1 MTVPSAPA
9 PAYRQVLP
17 PGPRAFSPHH
27 APLPLPPG
35 HRFPEAK
42 YGQLAERLRAGGW
55 QVDPAPAVADAD
67 LLRVHTPAYLGA
79 LERLALTPLQE
90 RRLGLPQSAAL
101 LARARRSV
109 GGTLAA
115 LHDALVRGYGV
126 NLAGGTHHA
135 FAGYGA
141 GFCVFN
147 DLAVTA
153 YYALEHAFARRVL
166 IVDLDVHQGDGTAH
180 LCAFDPHVFTFSVHC
195 AGNYP
200 FRKER
205 SSRDVA
211 LAEGADDAAYLAM
224 LAAELPGLLTS
235 FGPDLVLYVGGV
247 DVLAGDRLGRLAL
260 TPAGS
265 EARDAYVFGLC
276 REAQVPLVYT
286 MGGGYHHD
294 LAVTV
299 TAHARGLGAL
309 RRLYALPKP

>member
-1 MTVPSAPA
+1 MA
-9 PAYRQVLP
+9 
-17 PGPRAFSPHH
+17 
-27 APLPLPPG
+27 
-35 HRFPEAK
+35 
-42 YGQLAERLRAGGW
+42 
-55 QVDPAPAVADAD
+55 
-67 LLRVHTPAYLGA
+67 
-79 LERLALTPLQE
+79 
-90 RRLGLPQSAAL
+90 QSAVL
-101 LARARRSV
+101 LARARCSV

-115 LHDALVRGYGV
+115 FHDAFTRGYGF

-153 YYALEHAFARRVL
+153 YYALDHALARRVL

-180 LCAFDPHVFTFSVHC
+180 LCAFDPHVFTFSAHC

-200 FRKER
+200 YHKER

-211 LAEGADDAAYLAM
+211 LAEGANDDAYLAM
-224 LAAELPGLLTS
+224 LAAELPGLFAS
-235 FGPDLVLYVGGV
+235 FSPDLVLYVGGV

-265 EARDAYVFGLC
+265 EARDAYVFRLC

-294 LAVTV
+294 LAVTI
-299 TAHARGLGAL
+299 TAHACGLEAP
-309 RRLYALPKP
+309 RRCYAAP